1 MPKFLVEIVD
11 DDDDEDPWEWFIGW
25 VLAFFA
31 VLVIVGGL
39 LVGGAGIVMVLVAL
53 FLLGRFWRFR
63 VEIVTWSWRISRT
76 LASWSWRNSRT
87 LASWILKI
95 SRTLASWI
103 WRNSKKIAAFL
114 RKTWKRKRAGE

>member
-1 MPKFLVEIVD
+1 VPKFLVEIVD

-87 LASWILKI
+87 LASWI
-95 SRTLASWI
+95 
-103 WRNSKKIAAFL
+103 WRNSKKISAFL